1 MSSGNTEIHKANDI
15 QIAFFD
21 VDGTLVDI
29 NTKVATP
36 KMLDTLRA
44 LQKNGVKICIAT
56 GRAPDK
62 IPQFDGVEFDA
73 CLAFNASYCFTKDT
87 VIFSNPLP
95 PAAVRR
101 VIENAKAL
109 GRPVSVA
116 TAARSAS
123 NGNDPDLTDYYAI
136 SKQTITV
143 ADDFEDLMNSTVY
156 QLMLGSRKEE
166 HAQLLKGVTGAKI
179 TSWWPRAVDIIPTD
193 GSKGV
198 GVQKVLDY
206 FHINHEQ
213 AVAFGDGG
221 NDIEM
226 LQTVGTGVAMGN
238 ATDDVKAAA
247 DTVCGNVSDD
257 GIYYYCKNHGLL

>member
-15 QIAFFD
+15 KIAFFD

-73 CLAFNASYCFTKDT
+73 CLAFNASYCFTKDA

-206 FHINHEQ
+206 FHIKNEQ
-213 AVAFGDGG
+213 IGRASCRERV
-221 NDIEM
+221 
-226 LQTVGTGVAMGN
+226 
-238 ATDDVKAAA
+238 
-247 DTVCGNVSDD
+247 
-257 GIYYYCKNHGLL
+257 